1 MNIMDPRSPKPLHVQ
16 LEEIIREKIKS
27 GDWSEDSR
35 IPSENEL
42 SREYG
47 LSRMTV
53 RSVILRL
60 AQEGLLYRVPGKGTF
75 VSVNKLLSRPLSHMG
90 IREQL
95 DKQGVESETR
105 LIEARET
112 EASLAV
118 AARMGIPEGTEIF
131 YILRVRSV
139 KGSPLS
145 LHMSYIPKQICP
157 DMLTAGHNFEVAQLC
172 DILREDYGIE
182 QDKMIE
188 TLEIVQADAMEAA
201 HLGVRKNYPLIHV
214 ENVIYNA
221 DNVPMEYSSVLFR
234 GDRIK
239 LEITNTYNKSDI

>member
-1 MNIMDPRSPKPLHVQ
+1 MGMLDPHSPKPLHVQ
-16 LEEIIREKIKS
+16 LEEIIREKIKN
-27 GDWSEDSR
+27 GEWSEDAR

-90 IREQL
+90 LREQL
-95 DKQGVESETR
+95 DRQGLESETR
-105 LIEARET
+105 LLEAREMH
-112 EASLAV
+112 APLSL
-118 AARMGIPEGTEIF
+118 AARMGIGEEEEIF
-131 YILRVRSV
+131 YILRLRSV

-145 LHMSYIPKQICP
+145 LHMSYIPKRLCP
-157 DMLTAGHNFEVAQLC
+157 DMLTVGHNFEVAQLC
-172 DILREDYGIE
+172 DILREEYGIE
-182 QDKMIE
+182 QNKMIE
-188 TLEIVQADAMEAA
+188 TLEIVAAGASEAA
-201 HLGVRKNYPLIHV
+201 HLGVRRNYPLMHL
-214 ENVIYNA
+214 ENLIFSA
-221 DNVPMEYSSVLFR
+221 DDQPMEYSSVLFR

-239 LEITNTYNKSDI
+239 LEITNTYDKMER

>member
-1 MNIMDPRSPKPLHVQ
+1 MHILDPRSPKPLHAQ
-16 LEEIIREKIKS
+16 LEEIIREKIKN
-27 GDWSEDSR
+27 GDWSENSR

-60 AQEGLLYRVPGKGTF
+60 AQQGLLYRVPGKGTF

-105 LIEARET
+105 LIEAREI
-112 EASLAV
+112 EAPLAV
-118 AARMGIPEGTEIF
+118 AARMGVPEGMEIF

-145 LHMSYIPKQICP
+145 LHMSYIPKSLCP
-157 DMLTAGHNFEVAQLC
+157 DMLTADHNFEVAQLC

-188 TLEIVQADAMEAA
+188 TLEIVSADALEAE
-201 HLGVRKNYPLIHV
+201 HLGVRRNYPLIHL
-214 ENVIYNA
+214 ENVIYNT

-239 LEITNTYNKSDI
+239 LEITNTYNKSDM

>member
-1 MNIMDPRSPKPLHVQ
+1 MNILDPRSPKPLHVQ

-234 GDRIK
+234 VDRIK

>member
-1 MNIMDPRSPKPLHVQ
+1 MSILDPQSPKPLHTQ
-16 LEEIIREKIKS
+16 LEEIIRGKIIN
-27 GDWSEDSR
+27 GDWSENSR

-95 DKQGVESETR
+95 DQQGVESETK
-105 LIEARET
+105 LIEAREI
-112 EASLAV
+112 AAPLAV
-118 AARMGIPEGTEIF
+118 ATRMGIPEGTPIF
-131 YILRVRSV
+131 HIVRVRTA

-145 LHMSYIPKQICP
+145 LHVSYIPKKLCP
-157 DMLTAGHNFEVAQLC
+157 DMLEVGHNFEVAQLC
-172 DILREDYGIE
+172 DILRDAYGVV
-182 QDKMIE
+182 KSKVVE
-188 TLEIVQADAMEAA
+188 TLEIAQAGNAEAA

-214 ENVIYNA
+214 ENLIYSPENE
-221 DNVPMEYSSVLFR
+221 PMEYASVLFR

-239 LEITNTYNKSDI
+239 LEITNTYNYSGT